1 MPPQRDRARPE
12 ETPAPVTDSLATY
25 RAKRSADTSPE
36 PVGTVSVIP
45 GRLFVVHKHD
55 ASHLH
60 FDLRMEM
67 DGVLKSWAVP
77 RGPSYD
83 MADKRLAVRVEDHP
97 MEYGDFEGIIP
108 KGNYGAGGIIV
119 WDRGEWVPLEDW
131 REGLEKGKLAFELKG
146 YKLRGKWALVKS
158 KRGEKEWL
166 LIKERDAY
174 VKSPGDQF
182 DETSV
187 LSGLTVEQVKAGE
200 RPGSRLRAA
209 VEAAGAVKSP
219 VDPRRVKVMLA
230 ETRDD
235 AFTSDDWLFE
245 LKLDGYRLL
254 AAKRG
259 HDVLLLTRN
268 GLDYTDVFPEIARAV
283 KALPHDSCILD
294 GEVVVMDAEGKPSFA
309 RLQRRGRLKNSIE
322 IGQAAVELP
331 ATYFCFDLIA
341 FEDFDLRG
349 VPLVERR
356 KLLPEIVP
364 KLGALR
370 SLDYIPREG
379 ELMFREVTK
388 LGLEGIVAKKA
399 RSTYFAGR
407 SPNWLKIKAALTG
420 DFVIVGYTQ
429 PKGTRSFI
437 GALQLAEFV
446 EGRLCYVGRVGTG
459 MDDAMLLEL
468 IGLISP
474 DIRRD
479 APCHGMAVTPGA
491 EPLPSESIP
500 ETNTT
505 TWVQPHYVCEVQYAD
520 ITPDGLLRHSSF
532 LRLRNDKR
540 PDECERRW
548 GDDRGQTPRAEP
560 EGSDPLA
567 QRERA
572 VIPSEGEARVEESA
586 LAPHST
592 SADPS
597 TSLGMTEA
605 VPHLLIPASPHPRQI
620 NFSNLKKLYW
630 PAEKYTKGDLI
641 DYYRAA
647 APWILPYLKNR
658 PLVMTRF
665 PDGIEGK
672 QFYQKDAPEFAPEWV
687 RTHPIWSDDSQ
698 RNVKYFVCDDVDSL
712 LYIAN
717 LGCIPIHIWA
727 SSVGSLEQ
735 CDWCVIDLDPKEA
748 PFSDVIRCA
757 QVLHRLCEQI
767 GLQHYVKTT
776 GKTGLHI
783 LVPLARRCT
792 YEQSRTLGE
801 LLARVMLREVG
812 DIATIT
818 RHVTK
823 RGDKVYLDYL
833 QNRHGQ
839 TIVAPF
845 SVRPLPGA
853 TVSMPLRWEEVVDG
867 LNPRDFT
874 IRNALERMERL
885 GTDPVARVLSEAPDL
900 AAILGRLATLLSS

>member
-1 MPPQRDRARPE
+1 MPQQGDRARPE

-25 RAKRSADTSPE
+25 RAKRSADRSPE

-77 RGPSYD
+77 KGPSYD

-200 RPGSRLRAA
+200 RPGTKLLAEVAATGAAKSR
-209 VEAAGAVKSP
+209 
-219 VDPRRVKVMLA
+219 VDPRSVKLMLA

-235 AFTSDDWLFE
+235 PFTSDDWLFE

-283 KALPHDSCILD
+283 KALPHDACILD
-294 GEVVVMDAEGKPSFA
+294 GEVVVMDAQGKPSFA
-309 RLQRRGRLKNSIE
+309 RLQRRGRLKNVIE

-331 ATYFCFDLIA
+331 ATFFAFDLLA
-341 FEDFDLRG
+341 FEDFDLRS
-349 VPLVERR
+349 VRLMERR

-364 KLGALR
+364 KLGAVR
-370 SLDYIPREG
+370 GLDPIPREG

-388 LGLEGIVAKKA
+388 LGLEGIIAKKA
-399 RSTYFAGR
+399 DSSYVGGR
-407 SPNWLKIKAALTG
+407 SSYWLKIKAARTG

-429 PKGTRSFI
+429 PKGTRAFI
-437 GALQLAEFV
+437 GALQLAEYV
-446 EGRLCYVGRVGTG
+446 EGHLCYVGRVGTG
-459 MDDAMLLEL
+459 MDDAMLAEL

-505 TWVQPHYVCEVQYAD
+505 TWVEPHYVCEVQYAD

-540 PDECERRW
+540 PDECERSSW
-548 GDDRGQTPRAEP
+548 GQTPRAQP

-567 QRERA
+567 QRD
-572 VIPSEGEARVEESA
+572 
-586 LAPHST
+586 ST
-592 SADPS
+592 
-597 TSLGMTEA
+597 G
-605 VPHLLIPASPHPRQI
+605 
-620 NFSNLKKLYW
+620 
-630 PAEKYTKGDLI
+630 
-641 DYYRAA
+641 
-647 APWILPYLKNR
+647 
-658 PLVMTRF
+658 
-665 PDGIEGK
+665 
-672 QFYQKDAPEFAPEWV
+672 
-687 RTHPIWSDDSQ
+687 
-698 RNVKYFVCDDVDSL
+698 
-712 LYIAN
+712 
-717 LGCIPIHIWA
+717 
-727 SSVGSLEQ
+727 
-735 CDWCVIDLDPKEA
+735 
-748 PFSDVIRCA
+748 
-757 QVLHRLCEQI
+757 
-767 GLQHYVKTT
+767 
-776 GKTGLHI
+776 
-783 LVPLARRCT
+783 
-792 YEQSRTLGE
+792 
-801 LLARVMLREVG
+801 
-812 DIATIT
+812 
-818 RHVTK
+818 
-823 RGDKVYLDYL
+823 
-833 QNRHGQ
+833 
-839 TIVAPF
+839 
-845 SVRPLPGA
+845 
-853 TVSMPLRWEEVVDG
+853 
-867 LNPRDFT
+867 
-874 IRNALERMERL
+874 
-885 GTDPVARVLSEAPDL
+885 
-900 AAILGRLATLLSS
+900 

>member
-1 MPPQRDRARPE
+1 
-12 ETPAPVTDSLATY
+12 
-25 RAKRSADTSPE
+25 
-36 PVGTVSVIP
+36 
-45 GRLFVVHKHD
+45 
-55 ASHLH
+55 
-60 FDLRMEM
+60 
-67 DGVLKSWAVP
+67 
-77 RGPSYD
+77 
-83 MADKRLAVRVEDHP
+83 

-131 REGLEKGKLAFELKG
+131 REGLEKGKLAFELRG
-146 YKLRGKWALVKS
+146 YKLRGKWALVKT
-158 KRGEKEWL
+158 KRSEKDWL
-166 LIKERDAY
+166 LLKERDAY

-200 RPGSRLRAA
+200 RPTTTIRAA
-209 VEAAGAVKSP
+209 VAGSGAVKSR
-219 VDPRRVKVMLA
+219 VDPREVKLMLA
-230 ETRDD
+230 ESRDD

-254 AAKRG
+254 ASKRG
-259 HDVLLLTRN
+259 NDVLLSTRN
-268 GLDYTDVFPEIARAV
+268 GLDYTAVFPEIARAIR
-283 KALPHDSCILD
+283 ALPHDACILD
-294 GEVVVMDAEGKPSFA
+294 GEVVVMDAQGKPSFA
-309 RLQRRGRLKNSIE
+309 RLQRRGRLTNTLE

-331 ATYFCFDLIA
+331 ATFFAFDLLA

-356 KLLPEIVP
+356 RLLAQVVP
-364 KLGALR
+364 SVGPVR
-370 SLDYIPREG
+370 GLDHLAREG

-388 LGLEGIVAKKA
+388 LGLEGIVAKRA
-399 RSTYFAGR
+399 DSSYSGRRS
-407 SPNWLKIKAALTG
+407 SNWLKIKADRTG

-459 MDDAMLLEL
+459 MDEATLRRL
-468 IGLISP
+468 IELISP

-491 EPLPSESIP
+491 EPVPSEGIP
-500 ETNTT
+500 DTATT
-505 TWVQPHYVCEVQYAD
+505 TWVEPRYVCEVQYREM
-520 ITPDGLLRHSSF
+520 TPDGLLRHSSF
-532 LRLRNDKR
+532 LRLRDAKR
-540 PDECERRW
+540 PDVCERSPQASSSATTGAKGGTATA
-548 GDDRGQTPRAEP
+548 GDSSTAGLRPSARNDCF
-560 EGSDPLA
+560 
-567 QRERA
+567 
-572 VIPSEGEARVEESA
+572 VIPSERSSPSVIPSERSESRN
-586 LAPHST
+586 
-592 SADPS
+592 
-597 TSLGMTEA
+597 
-605 VPHLLIPASPHPRQI
+605 PREVQLT
-620 NFSNLKKLYW
+620 NLKKIYW
-630 PAEKYTKGDLI
+630 PAERLTKGDLI
-641 DYYRAA
+641 EYYRAA
-647 APWILPYLKNR
+647 ARWILPYLRNR

-687 RTHPIWSDDSQ
+687 HTHPIWSEESQ
-698 RNVKYFVCDDVDSL
+698 RTVKYFVCDDEDSL

-757 QVLHRLCEQI
+757 QTLHGLCEQI
-767 GLQHYVKTT
+767 GLPHYVKTT

-783 LVPLARRCT
+783 MVPLGRLCT

-801 LLARVMLREVG
+801 LLARIMLRDVG

-823 RGDKVYLDYL
+823 RGDKVYIDYL

-845 SVRPLPGA
+845 SVRPLAGA
-853 TVSMPLRWEEVVDG
+853 TVSMPLRWDEVADG
-867 LNPRDFT
+867 LNPKDYT
-874 IRNALERMERL
+874 IRNAMDRMAGL
-885 GTDPVARVLSEAPDL
+885 GSDPVAPVLREVPDL
-900 AAILGRLATLLSS
+900 GGALARLAALLA

>member
-1 MPPQRDRARPE
+1 MPQGRDRARPE
-12 ETPAPVTDSLATY
+12 ETPDQGADSLAKY
-25 RAKRSADTSPE
+25 RAKRSPDSSPE

-45 GRLFVVHKHD
+45 GRLFVVHKHA

-77 RGPSYD
+77 KGPSYD

-146 YKLRGKWALVKS
+146 YKLRGKWALVRT
-158 KRGEKEWL
+158 KRSEKDWL
-166 LIKERDAY
+166 LLKERDAY
-174 VKSPGDQF
+174 VRSPGDEF

-200 RPGSRLRAA
+200 RPGTKLRAA
-209 VEAAGAVKSP
+209 VAGAGAVKSR
-219 VDPRRVKVMLA
+219 VDPRQVKLMLA
-230 ETRDD
+230 ESRDG
-235 AFTSDDWLFE
+235 AFTSDDWIFE

-259 HDVLLLTRN
+259 HEVLLLTRN
-268 GLDYTDVFPEIARAV
+268 GLDYTDVFPEIARAI
-283 KALPHDSCILD
+283 KALPHDACILD
-294 GEVVVMDAEGKPSFA
+294 GEVAVMDNQGKPSFA
-309 RLQRRGRLKNSIE
+309 RLQQRGRLKNSLE

-331 ATYFCFDLIA
+331 ATFFAFDLLA
-341 FEDFDLRG
+341 FEDFDLRE

-356 KLLPEIVP
+356 RLLMEVVP
-364 KLGALR
+364 KLGAVR
-370 SLDYIPREG
+370 GLDYLPREG

-388 LGLEGIVAKKA
+388 LGLEGIIAKRA
-399 RSTYFAGR
+399 DSTYTARR
-407 SPNWLKIKAALTG
+407 SSNWLKIKADRTG

-429 PKGTRSFI
+429 PKGTRAFI

-446 EGRLCYVGRVGTG
+446 EGHLCYVGRVGTG
-459 MDDAMLLEL
+459 MDDAMLREL
-468 IGLISP
+468 IELISP

-479 APCHGMAVTPGA
+479 APCHGMAVTPGTD
-491 EPLPSESIP
+491 PLPSESIP
-500 ETNTT
+500 ETTT
-505 TWVQPHYVCEVQYAD
+505 TVWVEPRYVCEVQYREV
-520 ITPDGLLRHSSF
+520 TPDGLLRHSSF
-532 LRLRNDKR
+532 LRLRDDKR
-540 PDECERRW
+540 PDECERTW
-548 GDDRGQTPRAEP
+548 GADSSTRAAP
-560 EGSDPLA
+560 SHGMTAEGDARSGRP
-567 QRERA
+567 
-572 VIPSEGEARVEESA
+572 VIPSDARSAESRD
-586 LAPHST
+586 L
-592 SADPS
+592 
-597 TSLGMTEA
+597 
-605 VPHLLIPASPHPRQI
+605 HPTK
-620 NFSNLKKLYW
+620 FSNLKKVYW

-641 DYYRAA
+641 EYYRAA
-647 APWILPYLKNR
+647 SKWILPYLRNR

-665 PDGIEGK
+665 PDGIGGK

-687 RTHPIWSDDSQ
+687 RTHPIWSDESQ
-698 RNVKYFVCDDVDSL
+698 RTVKYFVCDDEDSL

-717 LGCIPIHIWA
+717 LGCIPIHVWA

-783 LVPLARRCT
+783 MVPLARLCT

-801 LLARVMLREVG
+801 LLARLMLQEVG

-853 TVSMPLRWEEVVDG
+853 TVSMPLLWEEVVDG
-867 LNPRDFT
+867 LNPKDYT
-874 IRNALERMERL
+874 IRNAIERMEQL
-885 GTDPVARVLSEAPDL
+885 GADPVAPVLRDVPDL
-900 AAILGRLATLLSS
+900 GGALARLAALLSS